1 MRYYVNASAVQGG
14 DGSKEKPFKK
24 IQEAANKAVSGDEV
38 IVAPGIYREA
48 VSPVNGGRP
57 HAVILDTV
65 KGAGIREVE
74 DTAMNHSLTV
84 SDEQFERWTAQLKA
98 QLAELEG

>member
-1 MRYYVNASAVQGG
+1 MGDYVAKFEAFGFDTVKV
-14 DGSKEKPFKK
+14 DG
-24 IQEAANKAVSGDEV
+24 NDV
-38 IVAPGIYREA
+38 EA
-48 VSPVNGGRP
+48 VAEALANVRQGGGRP

>member
-1 MRYYVNASAVQGG
+1 MERQ
-14 DGSKEKPFKK
+14 ERL
-24 IQEAANKAVSGDEV
+24 IQEQIFE
-38 IVAPGIYREA
+38 ITEGIQ
-48 VSPVNGGRP
+48 
-57 HAVILDTV
+57 
-65 KGAGIREVE
+65 EVE

>member
-1 MRYYVNASAVQGG
+1 MDMQKLFSLEGKTALVTGGAYGIGFAMAEALANVRQG
-14 DGSKEKPFKK
+14 
-24 IQEAANKAVSGDEV
+24 
-38 IVAPGIYREA
+38 
-48 VSPVNGGRP
+48 GGRP

>member
-1 MRYYVNASAVQGG
+1 M
-14 DGSKEKPFKK
+14 
-24 IQEAANKAVSGDEV
+24 
-38 IVAPGIYREA
+38 
-48 VSPVNGGRP
+48 
-57 HAVILDTV
+57 